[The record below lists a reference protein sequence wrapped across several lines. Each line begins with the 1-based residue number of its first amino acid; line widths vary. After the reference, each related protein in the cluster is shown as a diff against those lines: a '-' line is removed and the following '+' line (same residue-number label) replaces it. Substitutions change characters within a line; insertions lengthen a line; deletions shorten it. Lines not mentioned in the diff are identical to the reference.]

1 VRVDGQITSAGQRT
15 SVSTA
20 SEPVLDIPSPTP
32 DHLKQKLR
40 LRRFLFASAFSV
52 LYLIVL
58 GAFHMQDKI
67 GRATLLQACSI
78 VGALIIVFSGVF
90 RAGLNL
96 RFPDPS
102 LTGWQLLAS
111 VFTMLY
117 IVYRAP
123 DTRLVFTAFFFV
135 AFMFGMLR
143 HSGVKLAVLGSVSL
157 FSFALMS
164 LGAMARSLSRSAGT
178 PRWRGRSPTRSGCAS
193 ESARS
198 TFPFHTRSVA

>member
-1 VRVDGQITSAGQRT
+1 
-15 SVSTA
+15 
-20 SEPVLDIPSPTP
+20 LDIPSPTP

-111 VFTMLY
+111 VCTMPS
-117 IVYRAP
+117 IVYRATG
-123 DTRLVFTAFFFV
+123 TRRDFTASSYLSVRFCLPRPRGV
-135 AFMFGMLR
+135 DLR
-143 HSGVKLAVLGSVSL
+143 G
-157 FSFALMS
+157 
-164 LGAMARSLSRSAGT
+164 
-178 PRWRGRSPTRSGCAS
+178 
-193 ESARS
+193 
-198 TFPFHTRSVA
+198 